1 MRISDDVLRSIKER
15 CPIEETISRY
25 VTLKP
30 NGSRYVGLCPF
41 HSEKTPSFTVF
52 SDTQSFYCF
61 GCGAGGDVITF
72 VMREESLEYPE
83 AVKLLADRAGV
94 RLEQNEEEEKAMRLR
109 SRVLAMNRDAA
120 RFFHETLVSEAGARG
135 MEYLKKR
142 GLKKKTIPHF
152 GIGYA
157 PDSWDALTNHLKSK
171 GYKEEEMISAFLA
184 SKGKKGG
191 CYDIFRD
198 RVIFPII
205 DITGR
210 VVAFGGR
217 RVGDEDPRKYINS
230 SNTPVY
236 RKGQTVFALNFAK
249 GADKL
254 VLTEGYLD
262 TVSLH
267 EAGFTGAVA
276 TCGTAITAEQARLLA
291 RYFDEV
297 TIAYDSDS
305 AGRTATSKAIELFKP
320 TGISIN
326 VLDYKGAK
334 DPDEFIRRYGS
345 DAFGELLYGSGS
357 YVDYRLELL
366 KRDNDITKPDG
377 KVRYINA
384 AVEVIAAEDSPLKR
398 EVYASRVAEQTSV
411 DKRTVLTEIED
422 RRKREGRRELVREQ
436 KRQMRV
442 SFGSDD
448 KANPEKRANLRAAR
462 AEEEILRCLFANPSA
477 YDIVKTELTDSDFVT
492 EFDRRIFD
500 CIVSV
505 VSDGR
510 TPALSDFNADF
521 DPVAEISAITRIMLD
536 ADKEPY
542 DAAALKKA
550 ISVLKEEK
558 GRLTGDTIK
567 EMSPEELKDYIA
579 GLKKGGRRMKGME
592 EL

>member
-1 MRISDDVLRSIKER
+1 M
-15 CPIEETISRY
+15 
-25 VTLKP
+25 
-30 NGSRYVGLCPF
+30 
-41 HSEKTPSFTVF
+41 F

-94 RLEQNEEEEKAMRLR
+94 RLEQNEEDEKAARLR
-109 SRVLAMNRDAA
+109 ARVLAMNKDAA

-135 MEYLKKR
+135 MEYLRKR
-142 GLKKKTIPHF
+142 GLKKKTITHF
-152 GIGYA
+152 GVGYA
-157 PDSWDALTNHLKSK
+157 PQSWDALTNHLKSK
-171 GYKEEEMISAFLA
+171 GYREEEMISAFLV
-184 SKGKKGG
+184 SRGKNGG

-205 DITGR
+205 DVTGR

-254 VLTEGYLD
+254 ILTEGYLD
-262 TVSLH
+262 TISLH

-291 RYFDEV
+291 RYFGEV
-297 TIAYDSDS
+297 TIAYDSDG

-334 DPDEFIRRYGS
+334 DPDEFIRRYGA

-357 YVDYRLELL
+357 YIDYRLELL
-366 KRDNDITKPDG
+366 KRDNDVTKADG
-377 KVRYINA
+377 KVRYVNA
-384 AVEVIAAEDSPLKR
+384 AVEVIAAEDSALKR
-398 EVYASRVAEQTSV
+398 EIYASRVAEQTSV
-411 DKRTVLTEIED
+411 DKRTVLTEIES
-422 RRKREGRRELVREQ
+422 RRKQAGKRELVKEQ
-436 KRQMRV
+436 KQRIRA

-462 AEEEILRCLFANPSA
+462 AEEEILRCLYANPSA
-477 YDIVKTELTDSDFVT
+477 YDIIKTEMTDSDFVT

-510 TPALSDFNADF
+510 RPELSDFNADF
-521 DPVAEISAITRIMLD
+521 DPVTEMSAVTRIMLD

-542 DAAALKKA
+542 DRAALKKA

-558 GRLTGDTIK
+558 GKLTRDSIK

-579 GLKKGGRRMKGME
+579 GLNKGGQRKPE
-592 EL
+592 DE

>member
-94 RLEQNEEEEKAMRLR
+94 RVEQNEEEEKAMRLR

-135 MEYLKKR
+135 MEYLRKR
-142 GLKKKTIPHF
+142 GLKKKTITHF

-345 DAFGELLYGSGS
+345 EAFGELLYGSGS

-462 AEEEILRCLFANPSA
+462 AEEEILRCLFANTSA

-558 GRLTGDTIK
+558 GRLTGDAIK

-579 GLKKGGRRMKGME
+579 GLKKGGRRKPE
-592 EL
+592 AE

>member
-30 NGSRYVGLCPF
+30 NGSRFTGLCPF

-52 SDTQSFYCF
+52 TDTQSFYCF

-94 RLEQNEEEEKAMRLR
+94 RLEHNEEEEKAMRLR
-109 SRVLAMNRDAA
+109 SRVLAMNKEAA
-120 RFFHETLVSEAGARG
+120 RFFHDTLVSEAGKRG
-135 MEYLKKR
+135 MDYLRAR
-142 GLKKKTIPHF
+142 GLKKSTITHF

-171 GYKEEEMISAFLA
+171 GYSESEMIAGFLA
-184 SKGKKGG
+184 SKGKNGG
-191 CYDIFRD
+191 CYDTFRD

-217 RVGDEDPRKYINS
+217 RVGDKDPRKYINS

-276 TCGTAITAEQARLLA
+276 TCGTAITSEQARLLA

-297 TIAYDSDS
+297 TIAYDSDD

-334 DPDEFIRRYGS
+334 DPDEFIRRYGA
-345 DAFGELLYGSGS
+345 DAFGALLYDSGS

-366 KRDNDITKPDG
+366 KRDNDLTKPDG
-377 KVRYINA
+377 KVRFVNA
-384 AVEVIAAEDSPLKR
+384 AVELVAAEDSALKR
-398 EVYASRVAEQTSV
+398 EVYASQVAELTGV
-411 DKRTVLTEIED
+411 DVKTVLGEID
-422 RRKREGRRELVREQ
+422 RLRKREGARERKNEQ
-436 KRQMRV
+436 RQRIRA

-448 KANPEKRANLRAAR
+448 KANPEKRNNLRAAR
-462 AEEEILRCLFANPSA
+462 AEEEIVRCLFANPSA
-477 YDIVKTELTDSDFVT
+477 YDIIKAELTDSDFVT
-492 EFDRRIFD
+492 EFNRRIFD
-500 CIVSV
+500 CIVGV
-505 VSDGR
+505 VSDGKA
-510 TPALSDFNADF
+510 PALADFNADF
-521 DPVAEISAITRIMLD
+521 DPVREMSAITRIMLD
-536 ADKEPY
+536 ADKEPF

-550 ISVLKEEK
+550 ISALKAEK
-558 GRLTGDTIK
+558 GRLTRDNIK
-567 EMSPEELKDYIA
+567 EMSPEELKAYIS
-579 GLKKGGRRMKGME
+579 GLKKGGASSQKE
-592 EL
+592 

>member
-142 GLKKKTIPHF
+142 GLKKKTITHF

-345 DAFGELLYGSGS
+345 EAFGELLYGSGS
-357 YVDYRLELL
+357 YIDYRLELL

-477 YDIVKTELTDSDFVT
+477 YDIAKTELTDSDFVT

-579 GLKKGGRRMKGME
+579 GLKKGGRRKPE
-592 EL
+592 AE

>member
-1 MRISDDVLRSIKER
+1 MRITDDVLRSIKER

-30 NGSRYVGLCPF
+30 NGSRFVGLCPF

-94 RLEQNEEEEKAMRLR
+94 RLEQNEEEEKAARLR
-109 SRVLAMNRDAA
+109 ARVLAMNKDAA

-142 GLKKKTIPHF
+142 GLKKKTITHF

-205 DITGR
+205 DVTGR

-254 VLTEGYLD
+254 ILTEGYLD

-276 TCGTAITAEQARLLA
+276 TCGTAITADQARLLA

-297 TIAYDSDS
+297 TIAYDSDG

-334 DPDEFIRRYGS
+334 DPDEFIRRYGA

-366 KRDNDITKPDG
+366 KRDNDVTKPDG

-398 EVYASRVAEQTSV
+398 EIYASRVAEQTAV

-422 RRKREGRRELVREQ
+422 RRKREGKRELVREQ
-436 KRQMRV
+436 KQRIRA

-462 AEEEILRCLFANPSA
+462 AEEEILRCLYANPSA
-477 YDIVKTELTDSDFVT
+477 YDVIKTELTDSDFVT

-510 TPALSDFNADF
+510 KPGLSDFNADF
-521 DPVAEISAITRIMLD
+521 DPVTEMSAITRIMLD
-536 ADKEPY
+536 ADKEPFEK
-542 DAAALKKA
+542 AALKKA
-550 ISVLKEEK
+550 ISALKEEK
-558 GRLTGDTIK
+558 GKLTGESIR
-567 EMSPEELKDYIA
+567 EMSPEELKDYIS
-579 GLKKGGRRMKGME
+579 GLGKGGRRKPE
-592 EL
+592 EE

>member
-30 NGSRYVGLCPF
+30 NGSRFTGLCPF

-52 SDTQSFYCF
+52 TDTQSFYCF

-94 RLEQNEEEEKAMRLR
+94 RLEQNEEEEKAARLR
-109 SRVLAMNRDAA
+109 SRILAMNREAA
-120 RFFHETLVSEAGARG
+120 RFFHDVLVSEAGKRG
-135 MEYLKKR
+135 MDYLRAR
-142 GLKKKTIPHF
+142 GLKKSTITHF

-157 PDSWDALTNHLKSK
+157 PESWDALTNHLKSR
-171 GYKEEEMISAFLA
+171 GYSESEMIAGFLA
-184 SKGKKGG
+184 SKGKNGG
-191 CYDIFRD
+191 SYDTFRD

-217 RVGDEDPRKYINS
+217 RVGDKDPRKYINS

-254 VLTEGYLD
+254 ILTEGYLD
-262 TVSLH
+262 TISLH

-297 TIAYDSDS
+297 TIAYDSDE

-320 TGISIN
+320 TGIAVK

-366 KRDNDITKPDG
+366 KREFDLGTPDG

-384 AVEVIAAEDSPLKR
+384 AVDVVAGEDSSLKR
-398 EVYASRVAEQTSV
+398 EVYASRIAEQTGV
-411 DKRTVLTEIED
+411 DKNTVLSELNE
-422 RRKREGRRELVREQ
+422 RRERIGRREKKQEVRAQ
-436 KRQMRV
+436 IRI
-442 SFGSDD
+442 SSGADD
-448 KANPEKRANLRAAR
+448 KANPEKRNNLRAAR
-462 AEEEILRCLFANPSA
+462 AEEQILRCLFAYPSA
-477 YDIVKTELTDSDFVT
+477 YDIIKDELTDSEFVT
-492 EFDRRIFD
+492 EFNRRIFD

-521 DPVAEISAITRIMLD
+521 DPVKEMSAITRIMLD

-550 ISVLKEEK
+550 ISVLKREK
-558 GRLTGDTIK
+558 SKLTGDSIK
-567 EMSPEELKDYIA
+567 EMSPEELREYIA
-579 GLKKGGRRMKGME
+579 GLKKGGKRLQE
-592 EL
+592 E

>member
-1 MRISDDVLRSIKER
+1 MRITDDVLRSIKER

-30 NGSRYVGLCPF
+30 NGSRFVGLCPF

-72 VMREESLEYPE
+72 VMREESLDYPE

-94 RLEQNEEEEKAMRLR
+94 RLEQNEEEEKAARLR
-109 SRVLAMNRDAA
+109 ARVLAMNKDAA

-142 GLKKKTIPHF
+142 GLKKKTITHF

-205 DITGR
+205 DVTGR

-254 VLTEGYLD
+254 ILTEGYLD

-276 TCGTAITAEQARLLA
+276 TCGTAITADQARLLA

-297 TIAYDSDS
+297 TIAYDSDG

-334 DPDEFIRRYGS
+334 DPDEFIRRYGA

-366 KRDNDITKPDG
+366 KRDNDVTKPDG

-398 EVYASRVAEQTSV
+398 EIYASRVAEQTAV

-422 RRKREGRRELVREQ
+422 RRKREGKRELVREQ
-436 KRQMRV
+436 KQRIRA

-462 AEEEILRCLFANPSA
+462 AEEEILRCLYANPSA
-477 YDIVKTELTDSDFVT
+477 YDVIKTELTDSDFVT

-510 TPALSDFNADF
+510 KPGLSDFNADF
-521 DPVAEISAITRIMLD
+521 DPVTEMSAITRIMLD
-536 ADKEPY
+536 ADKEPFEK
-542 DAAALKKA
+542 AALKKA
-550 ISVLKEEK
+550 ISALKEEK
-558 GRLTGDTIK
+558 GKLTGESIR
-567 EMSPEELKDYIA
+567 EMSPEELKDYIS
-579 GLKKGGRRMKGME
+579 GLGKGGRRKPE
-592 EL
+592 EE

>member
-30 NGSRYVGLCPF
+30 NGSRFVGLCPF

-94 RLEQNEEEEKAMRLR
+94 RLEHNEEEEKAMRLR
-109 SRVLAMNRDAA
+109 SRVLAMNKEAA
-120 RFFHETLVSEAGARG
+120 RFFHDTLVSEAGKRG
-135 MEYLKKR
+135 MDYLRAR
-142 GLKKKTIPHF
+142 GLKKKTITHF

-157 PDSWDALTNHLKSK
+157 PESWDALTKHLKAK
-171 GYKEEEMISAFLA
+171 GYTESEMIAGFLA
-184 SKGKKGG
+184 SKGKNGG
-191 CYDIFRD
+191 CYDTFRD

-254 VLTEGYLD
+254 ILTEGYLD

-276 TCGTAITAEQARLLA
+276 TCGTAITSEQARLLA

-297 TIAYDSDS
+297 TIAYDSDG
-305 AGRTATSKAIELFKP
+305 AGRTATAKAIELFKP

-366 KRDNDITKPDG
+366 RRDNDVSKPDG

-384 AVEVIAAEDSPLKR
+384 AVDIIAGEDSALKR
-398 EVYASRVAEQTSV
+398 EIYASRIAEQTSV
-411 DKRTVLTEIED
+411 DKRTVVSEIEE
-422 RRKREGRRELVREQ
+422 RRKRAGKRELVREQ
-436 KRQMRV
+436 KRQIRV

-462 AEEEILRCLFANPSA
+462 AEEEILRSMFAYPSA
-477 YDIVKTELTDSDFVT
+477 YDIVKTEMTDSDFVT

-510 TPALSDFNADF
+510 APGLSDFNADF
-521 DPVAEISAITRIMLD
+521 DPVTEMSAVTRMMLD
-536 ADKEPY
+536 ADKEPF

-558 GRLTGDTIK
+558 GKLTRDSIK

-579 GLKKGGRRMKGME
+579 GLKKGRSPKE
-592 EL
+592 

>member
-142 GLKKKTIPHF
+142 GLKKKTITHF

-345 DAFGELLYGSGS
+345 EAFGELLYGSGS

-579 GLKKGGRRMKGME
+579 GLKKGGRRKPE
-592 EL
+592 AE

>member
-30 NGSRYVGLCPF
+30 NGSRFVGLCPF

-83 AVKLLADRAGV
+83 AVKLLADRCGV

-135 MEYLKKR
+135 MEYLRKR
-142 GLKKKTIPHF
+142 GLKKKTITHF

-184 SKGKKGG
+184 SRGKKGG

-276 TCGTAITAEQARLLA
+276 TCGTAITADQARLLA

-297 TIAYDSDS
+297 TIAYDSDA

-345 DAFGELLYGSGS
+345 EAFGELLYGSGS
-357 YVDYRLELL
+357 YIDYRLELL
-366 KRDNDITKPDG
+366 KRDNDVTKPDG

-384 AVEVIAAEDSPLKR
+384 AVGVIAAEDSPLKR
-398 EVYASRVAEQTSV
+398 EIYASRVAEQTSV
-411 DKRTVLTEIED
+411 DKRTVLAEIED

-436 KRQMRV
+436 KQRIRV

-477 YDIVKTELTDSDFVT
+477 YDIIKAEMTDSDFVT

-510 TPALSDFNADF
+510 TPGLSDFNADF
-521 DPVAEISAITRIMLD
+521 DPVTEISAITRIMLD

-558 GRLTGDTIK
+558 GKLTGDNIK
-567 EMSPEELKDYIA
+567 EMTPEELKDYIE
-579 GLKKGGRRMKGME
+579 GLKKGGQRKPKE
-592 EL
+592 E

>member
-30 NGSRYVGLCPF
+30 NGSRFVGLCPF

-83 AVKLLADRAGV
+83 AVKLLADRCGV

-142 GLKKKTIPHF
+142 GLKKKTITHF

-236 RKGQTVFALNFAK
+236 RKGQMVFALNFAK

-345 DAFGELLYGSGS
+345 EAFGELLYGSGS
-357 YVDYRLELL
+357 YIDYRLELL

-579 GLKKGGRRMKGME
+579 GLKKGGRRKPE
-592 EL
+592 AE

>member
-30 NGSRYVGLCPF
+30 NGSRFVGLCPF

-52 SDTQSFYCF
+52 SDGDPHYYCF
-61 GCGAGGDVITF
+61 GCGAGGDVINF
-72 VMREESLEYPE
+72 IMRMESLEYPE

-94 RLEQNEEEEKAMRLR
+94 RLEQNEEEEKAARLR
-109 SRVLAMNRDAA
+109 ARVLAMNKEAA
-120 RFFHETLVSEAGARG
+120 RFFHDTLVSEAGARG
-135 MEYLKKR
+135 MEYLKRR
-142 GLKKKTIPHF
+142 GLKKKTITHF

-191 CYDIFRD
+191 CYDVFRD

-254 VLTEGYLD
+254 ILTEGYLD

-297 TIAYDSDS
+297 TIAYDSDG

-366 KRDNDITKPDG
+366 KRENDVSKPDG
-377 KVRYINA
+377 KVRYVNA
-384 AVEVIAAEDSPLKR
+384 AADVIASEDSKIKR
-398 EVYASRVAEQTSV
+398 EIYASRVAEQTSV
-411 DKRTVLTEIED
+411 DKLTVLGEIED
-422 RRKREGRRELVREQ
+422 RRKRAGKREQ
-436 KRQMRV
+436 VKEQQRLIRA

-462 AEEEILRCLFANPSA
+462 AEEEILRSMFAYPSA

-505 VSDGR
+505 VSDGK
-510 TPALSDFNADF
+510 TPGLSDFNADF
-521 DPVAEISAITRIMLD
+521 DPVTEMSAVTRIMLD
-536 ADKEPY
+536 ADKEPF

-550 ISVLKEEK
+550 ISALKEEK
-558 GRLTGDTIK
+558 GRLTRDSIK

-579 GLKKGGRRMKGME
+579 GLKKGSKPE
-592 EL
+592 EE

>member
-142 GLKKKTIPHF
+142 GLKKKTITHF

-345 DAFGELLYGSGS
+345 EAFGELLYGSGS

-521 DPVAEISAITRIMLD
+521 DPVTEISAITRIMLD

-579 GLKKGGRRMKGME
+579 GLKKGGRRKPE
-592 EL
+592 AE